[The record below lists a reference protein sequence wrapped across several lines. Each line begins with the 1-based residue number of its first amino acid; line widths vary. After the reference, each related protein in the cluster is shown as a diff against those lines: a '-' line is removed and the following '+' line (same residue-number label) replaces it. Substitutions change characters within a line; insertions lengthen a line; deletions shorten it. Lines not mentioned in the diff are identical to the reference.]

1 MKTKWTLSIA
11 LASLLI
17 LGGCS
22 QKEENIEYNKPARYW
37 YDKIITNVSA
47 GDLESAD
54 EYYTSLSS
62 EHVQSIFLPAA
73 ILILAEAH
81 IEDEEYLL
89 ANFYIDEF
97 IKRYATSKNIDY
109 AKYLKLRA
117 DFLSFKQQFRDQ
129 KLLHESIKRS
139 EKFVKE
145 YPNSEYIPLA
155 NTILS
160 KLKMSQY
167 LMDKEIADLYERIEF
182 PEASK
187 IYEQKMK
194 ENITKEIQI
203 VEPTLPWY
211 KAIFE

>member
-1 MKTKWTLSIA
+1 MKRTHIVTA
-11 LASLLI
+11 LVVAGLF

-22 QKEENIEYNKPARYW
+22 QKEENLEFNKPARYW
-37 YDKIITNVSA
+37 YDKIIKNVAS

-62 EHVQSIFLPAA
+62 EHVQSLFLPSA

-89 ANFYIDEF
+89 ANFYVDEY
-97 IKRYATSKNIDY
+97 IKRYSTEQNIQY

-129 KLLHESIKRS
+129 SLLDESIQRAES
-139 EKFVKE
+139 YIKE
-145 YPNSEYIPLA
+145 YPNSPYLPEA
-155 NTILS
+155 TTILS
-160 KLKMSQY
+160 KLRMSKY
-167 LMDKEIADLYERIEF
+167 LMDEEIAKLYEKLDF

-187 IYEQKMK
+187 IYQEKMNQ
-194 ENITKEIQI
+194 NITKE
-203 VEPTLPWY
+203 VEMKKPELPWY